1 MGAASATLS
10 PRVVASE
17 AVHQRQHGAA
27 DYAGVGNFDAPSSL
41 TKVPLSVRMWQHSDF
56 YTGAH
61 GVRFDV
67 ALNANIRDRRRIS
80 RVNGS

>member
-1 MGAASATLS
+1 MILKHKDGDIFQRMRDDKTLGEEIVFE
-10 PRVVASE
+10 RDDT
-17 AVHQRQHGAA
+17 G
-27 DYAGVGNFDAPSSL
+27 
-41 TKVPLSVRMWQHSDF
+41 KVVRMWQHSDF

-67 ALNANIRDRRRIS
+67 ALNANIRERLRIA